1 MNTSREESAKS
12 RSTSA
17 IHSTPV
23 CRAPENVRTTVTS
36 RLLLKAFPKM
46 SHHEKPEDRISVSI
60 YACCIRRES
69 HLKLFSYAL
78 AGGNVIIGF
87 CVEMCSDRISINVAI
102 CG

>member
-23 CRAPENVRTTVTS
+23 CRAPENVRATVTS

-46 SHHEKPEDRISVSI
+46 SHHEKPAEDRISVST
-60 YACCIRRES
+60 YACHIRRES
-69 HLKLFSYAL
+69 HLKLFGYAL
-78 AGGNVIIGF
+78 ACGNVIIGF
-87 CVEMCSDRISINVAI
+87 CVENV
-102 CG
+102 